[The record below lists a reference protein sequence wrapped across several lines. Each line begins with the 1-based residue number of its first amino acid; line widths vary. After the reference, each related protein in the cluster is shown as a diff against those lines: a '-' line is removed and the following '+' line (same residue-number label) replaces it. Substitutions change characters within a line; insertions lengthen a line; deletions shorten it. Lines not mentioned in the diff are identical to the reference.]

1 MIRVYPDKSI
11 PSPQLIHSP
20 RSKIQEIPEEY
31 FYRPYRKLEKIV
43 IENNHLQCLS
53 PKINHL
59 SLKILDLTR
68 NSLTSLPKQIGE
80 IRTLEELYLAGNK
93 LQSVPKELGNL
104 TSLKR
109 FFINHNHLTSV
120 PKELGNLS
128 SLEAFSL
135 GPNPL
140 KSLPEELGALSS
152 LKELWIDGSEIVSL
166 PKTIAQWK
174 SLEKLHADSAK
185 LQSLP
190 KEIEGLSS
198 LTYLSVTENS
208 IKSLPQAITKLFL
221 EVFDLRKNPIK
232 FFPKG
237 FEEWKKSLKTYN
249 ASNID
254 SPPLLTKTDKKEAK
268 TPS

>member
-11 PSPQLIHSP
+11 PSPQLTYSP
-20 RSKIQEIPEEY
+20 RSKIEEIPKEY
-31 FYRPYRKLEKIV
+31 FRNYYQKLEKIE
-43 IENNHLQCLS
+43 IENNHLNGLS
-53 PKINHL
+53 PKITHL
-59 SLKILDLTR
+59 PLKILNLTK
-68 NSLTSLPKQIGE
+68 NSLTSLPKELGK

-93 LQSVPKELGNL
+93 LQSLPKELGNL
-104 TSLKR
+104 TSLRR
-109 FFINHNHLTSV
+109 FFINHNGLTSV
-120 PKELGNLS
+120 PKELGKLS
-128 SLEAFSL
+128 SLEVFSL

-140 KSLPEELGALSS
+140 KSIPEELGALSS

-190 KEIEGLSS
+190 EEIGSLSS
-198 LTYLSVTENS
+198 LRYLSVTENS